1 MSGITAAE
9 VEEYRG
15 AVGRQQSERQTIDP
29 ENLRRFQAAIGED
42 PDQRFETVPPMRH
55 WAYFLPTVAASR
67 IGVDGHPLRGDF
79 LPNVRLARRMFA
91 GGETRFLAPLELG
104 VTAERRSTIAEVRHR
119 PGKAGDLVFVDVDMV
134 IAQNGTD
141 RVRERQTIVYRDA
154 GGRVPVVQATAGAHD
169 GAWVPG
175 PVDLFRFSA
184 VTFNS
189 HRIHYDQVYAREMEG
204 YPDLVVHGPFTAVK
218 LCSLA
223 ARDIGRPLQSFAF
236 RAVAPLFVSQPVR
249 LVDKGG
255 DGGGEAERMLE
266 AIRCDGTVAMSA
278 TVR

>member
-9 VEEYRG
+9 VDEYRV
-15 AVGRQQSERQTIDP
+15 AVGRQQSERQSIDP

-42 PDQRFETVPPMRH
+42 PEQRFDTVPPMRH
-55 WAYFLPTVAASR
+55 WAYFLPTVAATR

-91 GGETRFLAPLELG
+91 GGETRFLMPLELG

-134 IAQNGTD
+134 IAQNGKD
-141 RVRERQTIVYRDA
+141 RVRERQTIVYREA
-154 GGRVPVVQATAGAHD
+154 GGRVPAVQAAADAND
-169 GAWVPG
+169 GTAWVPG

-189 HRIHYDQVYAREMEG
+189 HRIHYDQIYAREMEG

-223 ARDIGRPLQSFAF
+223 ARNIGRPLQGFAF

-255 DGGGEAERMLE
+255 DDERALE
-266 AIRCDGTVAMSA
+266 AIRGDGTVAMSA